1 MPYAVDLFCG
11 AGGCS
16 EGLIQAGFHI
26 LFSSDI
32 SDMVEVTYK
41 HRHEQLGLIQGVNTW
56 FERAD
61 IRDLTGDDIRR
72 HIQSLEIF
80 QGKKM
85 PEIDLMIGGPSCQ
98 GFSRA
103 GRRDKSDPRNMLFG
117 EYVRV
122 INEVRPKYIVLE
134 NVEGFVDMQF
144 MGYKGI
150 TGIEYPDGSVTPF
163 ILRSELQEIGYDTLE
178 PRILNAADYGVP
190 QRRNRIIFMGYRKGL
205 TPPQYPEPTV
215 APENRVTLL
224 EAIGDLITDPKLK
237 ETVNPVPSQ
246 FQLDSHLGRT
256 PGVDGKPIAAKELQN
271 LELSNQTD
279 LVKERFD
286 LFLPGESGTN
296 LKKRLLEEGLDISGK
311 PCLIALC
318 CDKFKMTPEEVVALF
333 KSGKPNKEQ
342 VEVLLTKKNIRQRWA
357 PDQPSATVVTIAD
370 DYISPWEPRTFS
382 VREMARCQSFDDSFE
397 FLGKRTTGGL
407 LRRKEIPQYT
417 QVGNAV
423 PPLLAKAVALEI
435 MKVLPKEDA
444 TVRDAKYRHQK
455 LSVAYIRGMETRS
468 RRETPSDRGAK
479 KEDITK

>member
-1 MPYAVDLFCG
+1 MPYAIDLFCG

-41 HRHEQLGLIQGVNTW
+41 NRHEQLGLIQGVNTW

-61 IRDLTGDDIRR
+61 IKDLTGIDICK
-72 HIQSLEIF
+72 HIKNLKIF
-80 QGKKM
+80 KGKEM

-122 INEVRPKYIVLE
+122 VNEIRPKYIVLE

-150 TGIEYPDGSVTPF
+150 TGIEYPDGSVTPD
-163 ILRSELQEIGYDTLE
+163 ILRSELNEIGYETLE
-178 PRILNAADYGVP
+178 PKILNAADYGVP
-190 QRRNRIIFMGYRKGL
+190 QRRNRIIFIGYRKGMIE
-205 TPPQYPEPTV
+205 PKYPEPTV
-215 APENRVTLL
+215 NPEEYVTLE
-224 EAIGDLITDPKLK
+224 EAIGDLITDNTIKNRINKKLSK
-237 ETVNPVPSQ
+237 
-246 FQLDSHLGRT
+246 FQIDSINGRT
-256 PGVDGKPIAAKELQN
+256 PGIDGKPIPSKKTMN
-271 LELSNQTD
+271 MELSRQTD
-279 LVKERFD
+279 IVRERFT
-286 LFLPGESGTN
+286 LFRQGETGTN
-296 LKKRLLEEGLDISGK
+296 LRKRVMDEGIDISDK
-311 PCLIALC
+311 PALIELC
-318 CDKFKMTPEEVVALF
+318 CNHFNMKKDDVIELF
-333 KSGKPNKEQ
+333 KKSGASKEQ
-342 VEVLLTKKNIRQRWA
+342 VDILLTKKNIRQRFS
-357 PDQPSATVVTIAD
+357 PDMPSATVVTIAD

-407 LRRKEIPQYT
+407 LRRKEVPQYT

-435 MKVLPKEDA
+435 KKVL
-444 TVRDAKYRHQK
+444 
-455 LSVAYIRGMETRS
+455 
-468 RRETPSDRGAK
+468 
-479 KEDITK
+479 

>member
-1 MPYAVDLFCG
+1 MPYAIDLFCG

-32 SDMVEVTYK
+32 SDMVELTYC
-41 HRHEQLGLIQGVNTW
+41 HRHEQLGLIQGKNTW
-56 FERAD
+56 FERSD
-61 IRDLTGDDIRR
+61 IRDLTGKIIRER
-72 HIQSLEIF
+72 ISGLEIF
-80 QGKKM
+80 QGKEM

-122 INEVRPKYIVLE
+122 INEIRPKYIVLE

-150 TGIEYPDGSVTPF
+150 TGIDYPDGSVTPV
-163 ILRSELQEIGYDTLE
+163 ILRSELNEIGYETLE
-178 PRILNAADYGVP
+178 PQILNAADYGVP
-190 QRRNRIIFMGYRKGL
+190 QRRNRIIFIGYRKGL
-205 TPPQYPEPTV
+205 IPPVYPEPTV
-215 APENRVTLL
+215 KPEERLTLL
-224 EAIGDLITDPKLK
+224 DAIGDLIADPNKRK
-237 ETVNPVPSQ
+237 MINPEPTR
-246 FQLDSHLGRT
+246 FQLDSMRGRT
-256 PGVDGKPIAAKELQN
+256 PSIDGKPIPASKMLN
-271 LELSNQTD
+271 TELSKQTD
-279 LVKERFD
+279 IVGERFA
-286 LFLPGESGTN
+286 LFQAGESGSN
-296 LKKRLLEEGLDISGK
+296 LKKRVMEEGIDISDK
-311 PCLIALC
+311 PALIALC
-318 CDKFKMTPEEVVALF
+318 SERLELAPDEVVRLF
-333 KSGKPNKEQ
+333 KEGRATKEQ
-342 VEVLLTKKNIRQRWA
+342 AEVLLTKKNIRQRWA

-407 LRRKEIPQYT
+407 LRRKEVPQYT

-435 MKVLPKEDA
+435 KKVL
-444 TVRDAKYRHQK
+444 
-455 LSVAYIRGMETRS
+455 
-468 RRETPSDRGAK
+468 
-479 KEDITK
+479 

>member
-32 SDMVEVTYK
+32 SDMVELTYRN
-41 HRHEQLGLIQGVNTW
+41 RHAQLGLIQGKNTW

-61 IRDLTGDDIRR
+61 IRNLTGADIHR
-72 HIQSLEIF
+72 HISELEIF
-80 QGKKM
+80 QGKEV

-122 INEVRPKYIVLE
+122 INEIRPKYIILE

-150 TGIEYPDGSVTPF
+150 TGIEYPDGSVTPD
-163 ILRSELQEIGYDTLE
+163 ILRSELSEIGYDTLE

-190 QRRNRIIFMGYRKGL
+190 QRRNRIIFMGYRRGL
-205 TPPQYPEPTV
+205 TPPKYPEPTTSG
-215 APENRVTLL
+215 NHLTLKD
-224 EAIGDLITDPKLK
+224 AIGDLITDEKK
-237 ETVNPVPSQ
+237 RSEVNPQYSQ
-246 FQLDSHLGRT
+246 YQIESRQGRT
-256 PGVDGKPIAAKELQN
+256 PRIDGMPISVEVEKNTELPKQA
-271 LELSNQTD
+271 EMIR
-279 LVKERFD
+279 ERFD
-286 LFLPGESGTN
+286 LFKPGESGTD
-296 LKKRLLEEGLDISGK
+296 LKKRIREHGIDITPMKRLTKMCSDAFGTTEEET
-311 PCLIALC
+311 IAI
-318 CDKFKMTPEEVVALF
+318 FKEARMTEE
-333 KSGKPNKEQ
+333 Q
-342 VEVLLTKKNIRQRWA
+342 IEVLLTKKNIRSRWRE
-357 PDQPSATVVTIAD
+357 DTPSATIVSIPD
-370 DYISPWEPRTFS
+370 DYISPWEARTFS

-407 LRRKEIPQYT
+407 LRRVEVPQYT

-423 PPLLAKAVALEI
+423 PPLLAKAVAQEI
-435 MKVLPKEDA
+435 LKVL
-444 TVRDAKYRHQK
+444 
-455 LSVAYIRGMETRS
+455 
-468 RRETPSDRGAK
+468 
-479 KEDITK
+479 

>member
-32 SDMVEVTYK
+32 SEMVEVTYTN
-41 HRHEQLGLIQGVNTW
+41 RHEQLGLIQGKNTW
-56 FERAD
+56 FQRAD
-61 IRDLTGDDIRR
+61 IRNLTGAE
-72 HIQSLEIF
+72 IQKRISELEIF
-80 QGKKM
+80 KGKDI
-85 PEIDLMIGGPSCQ
+85 PDIDLMIGGPSCQ

-122 INEVRPKYIVLE
+122 INEIRPKYIVLE

-150 TGIEYPDGSVTPF
+150 TGIEYPDGSVTPK
-163 ILRSELQEIGYDTLE
+163 ILQSELREIGYNTLE

-190 QRRNRIIFMGYRKGL
+190 QRRNRIIFIGYREGL

-215 APENRVTLL
+215 APGEHLTLL
-224 EAIGDLITDPKLK
+224 DAIGDLITDEGVREK
-237 ETVNPVPSQ
+237 VNPTYTRY
-246 FQLDSHLGRT
+246 QLESINGRT
-256 PGVDGKPIAAKELQN
+256 PTVDGKPIASKQTKN
-271 LELSNQTD
+271 QELSNQTEI
-279 LVKERFD
+279 VRERFE
-286 LFLPGESGTN
+286 LFEAGESGTN
-296 LKKRLLEEGLDISGK
+296 LKRRVMEVGIDISGK
-311 PCLIALC
+311 PALIKLC
-318 CDKFKMTPEEVVALF
+318 ADAFSMTAEEVIALF
-333 KSGKPNKEQ
+333 KNGGATKEQ
-342 VEVLLTKKNIRQRWA
+342 AEVLLTKKNIRQRWS
-357 PDQPSATVVTIAD
+357 PDAPSATIVTIAD

-407 LRRKEIPQYT
+407 LRRVEVPQYT

-423 PPLLAKAVALEI
+423 PPLLARAVALEI
-435 MKVLPKEDA
+435 MKVL
-444 TVRDAKYRHQK
+444 
-455 LSVAYIRGMETRS
+455 
-468 RRETPSDRGAK
+468 
-479 KEDITK
+479 

>member
-1 MPYAVDLFCG
+1 MPYAIDLFCG

-32 SDMVEVTYK
+32 SEMVEVTYRN
-41 HRHEQLGLIQGVNTW
+41 RHKQLGLIQGKNTW

-61 IRDLTGDDIRR
+61 IRDLTGEEIRR
-72 HIQSLEIF
+72 HIANLDIF
-80 QGKKM
+80 KNAPI

-122 INEVRPKYIVLE
+122 INEIQPKYIVLE

-150 TGIEYPDGSVTPF
+150 TGIEYPDGSVTPH
-163 ILRSELQEIGYDTLE
+163 ILRSELQEIGYNTLE

-190 QRRNRIIFMGYRKGL
+190 QRRNRIIFIGYRKGL
-205 TPPQYPEPTV
+205 TPPKYPEPTV
-215 APENRVTLL
+215 TPEQHLTLL
-224 EAIGDLITDPKLK
+224 DAIGDLITNSSVRRR
-237 ETVNPVPSQ
+237 VNPTHTQ
-246 FQLDSHLGRT
+246 YQLDSINGRT
-256 PGVDGKPIAAKELQN
+256 PTVDGKPIASTTIKNQ
-271 LELSNQTD
+271 ELSNQTEI
-279 LVKERFD
+279 VKERFE
-286 LFLPGESGTN
+286 LFNAGETGTN
-296 LKKRLLEEGLDISGK
+296 LKRRIMEEGIDISNK
-311 PCLIALC
+311 PALISLCCKALSMTPNEVIALYKNKGC
-318 CDKFKMTPEEVVALF
+318 T
-333 KSGKPNKEQ
+333 KEQ
-342 VEVLLTKKNIRQRWA
+342 AEVLLTKKNIRQRWSS
-357 PDQPSATVVTIAD
+357 DSPSATIVTIAD

-407 LRRKEIPQYT
+407 LRRVEVPQYT

-423 PPLLAKAVALEI
+423 PPLLAKAVAIEI
-435 MKVLPKEDA
+435 KKVL
-444 TVRDAKYRHQK
+444 
-455 LSVAYIRGMETRS
+455 
-468 RRETPSDRGAK
+468 
-479 KEDITK
+479 

>member
-1 MPYAVDLFCG
+1 MPYAIDLFCG

-32 SDMVEVTYK
+32 SDMVEVTYRN
-41 HRHEQLGLIQGVNTW
+41 RHEQLGLIQGENTW

-61 IRDLTGDDIRR
+61 IRNLTGEEIKK
-72 HIQSLEIF
+72 HISRLSMF
-80 QGKKM
+80 KGKDV

-122 INEVRPKYIVLE
+122 ISEVRPRYIVLE

-150 TGIEYPDGSVTPF
+150 TGIEYPDGSVTPY
-163 ILRSELQEIGYDTLE
+163 ILRSELNEIGYDTLE
-178 PRILNAADYGVP
+178 PRILNSADYGVP
-190 QRRNRIIFMGYRKGL
+190 QRRNRIIFIGYRKGL

-215 APENRVTLL
+215 SPENHLTLKD
-224 EAIGDLITDPKLK
+224 AISDLIVSNSTRQGVSTKL
-237 ETVNPVPSQ
+237 TQ
-246 FQLDSHLGRT
+246 YQIDSINGRT
-256 PGVDGKPIAAKELQN
+256 PDIHGNPIRVTKQNNTELPK
-271 LELSNQTD
+271 QTD
-279 LVKERFD
+279 IVIERFS
-286 LFLPGESGTN
+286 LFKEGETGAN
-296 LKKRLLEEGLDISGK
+296 LKKRVLEQGIDISNK
-311 PCLIALC
+311 KALIAMC
-318 CDKFKMTPEEVVALF
+318 AEKFDISQDDVVDLFKKAKATPE
-333 KSGKPNKEQ
+333 Q
-342 VEVLLTKKNIRQRWA
+342 IEVLLTKKNIRQRLA
-357 PDQPSATVVTIAD
+357 SDQPSATIVTIAD

-407 LRRKEIPQYT
+407 RRRIEVPQYT

-435 MKVLPKEDA
+435 KKVL
-444 TVRDAKYRHQK
+444 
-455 LSVAYIRGMETRS
+455 
-468 RRETPSDRGAK
+468 
-479 KEDITK
+479 